1 MAGHPML
8 GGEPLA
14 VIATADAVR
23 PYSGLDSR
31 FALVADGQWRI
42 LADMET
48 VLASTGEDG
57 YHNPT
62 DIRP

>member
-1 MAGHPML
+1 
-8 GGEPLA
+8 
-14 VIATADAVR
+14 
-23 PYSGLDSR
+23 LDSR

-42 LADMET
+42 LPDMET